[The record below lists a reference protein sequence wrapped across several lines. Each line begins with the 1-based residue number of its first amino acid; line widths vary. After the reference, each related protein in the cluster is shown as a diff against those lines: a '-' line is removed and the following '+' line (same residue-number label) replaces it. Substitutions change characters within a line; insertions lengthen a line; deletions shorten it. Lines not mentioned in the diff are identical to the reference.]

1 MLEEL
6 PISVYI
12 KQNISITCLV
22 IQSKVK
28 IPQVCSILYNLL
40 VSMSKKKDLKS
51 RLKHSFHSLVVTYGD
66 ILLTNDDLSEFISI
80 QEDYIS
86 KVRCKLYIELTIP
99 YFTKS

>member
-6 PISVYI
+6 PISVNI

-40 VSMSKKKDLKS
+40 VSMSKKK
-51 RLKHSFHSLVVTYGD
+51 T
-66 ILLTNDDLSEFISI
+66 
-80 QEDYIS
+80 
-86 KVRCKLYIELTIP
+86 
-99 YFTKS
+99 